1 MPDAPATAEQ
11 KPTQEPQ
18 PSAERAHHPD
28 SPSSLQSSEACPL
41 FVNEQRESQAS
52 VAGVL
57 QHKAAETRDTS
68 ILDTDEQVKAVQHY
82 IDYVDGVGAA
92 KYADAGE
99 VLVYR
104 EPYVYVGNE
113 KVDGFDGV
121 TGGYLDEAIV
131 ADVFADIFDA
141 KFGAIPVAVT
151 KENLQ
156 GIAYALGIFQKFPKL
171 ERVTVHFVAP
181 YQGWTPE
188 EQNEKYVHT
197 FHRSECPQLELRIRT
212 VIARK
217 KAANERLKRS
227 GGADW
232 RDAVP
237 KDGLCLWCA
246 RKGDCK
252 KLHSSIIRSSE
263 KYPDFVAPAVLD
275 PLKLTRTDEVKLAFR
290 WANQV
295 EYIAKAIKGRC
306 TTMALTENLELG
318 DDMKIVK
325 REERQTKDIKILIA
339 TALEHGCLQGELES
353 LMSVPF
359 TKVEELVKKKAP
371 RGKGAESVRQLQ
383 EDWEQRGATEYGP
396 PVYFLKEVKSPKDKQ
411 ANNTAIDI

>member
-41 FVNEQRESQAS
+41 FKNEQRESAAATS
-52 VAGVL
+52 GTL
-57 QHKAAETRDTS
+57 CHKACELEDTS
-68 ILDTDEQVKAVQHY
+68 LCDTDEQVLAVNRCL
-82 IDYVDGVGAA
+82 DYARRVGEE
-92 KYADAGE
+92 KYSEAGE
-99 VLVYR
+99 ILVFKELALSVGSEKIGEFTGVTSGFPDLVY
-104 EPYVYVGNE
+104 
-113 KVDGFDGV
+113 
-121 TGGYLDEAIV
+121 V
-131 ADVFADIFDA
+131 AKTFADIADW
-141 KFGAIPVAVT
+141 KFGAEPVVPT
-151 KENLQ
+151 KDNLQ
-156 GIAYALGIFQKFPKL
+156 GIAYALALFEKFTSLL
-171 ERVTVHFVAP
+171 EVTVHFYAP
-181 YQGWTPE
+181 NQHWSE
-188 EQNEKYVHT
+188 ADQRAKYVYT
-197 FHRSECPQLELRIRT
+197 FKRADIPQLELRLRT

-217 KAANERLKRS
+217 HAAVDRLDRS
-227 GGADW
+227 AGRDW
-232 RDAVP
+232 RDASP
-237 KDGLCLWCA
+237 RDSLCLWCA
-246 RKGDCK
+246 RKGDCA
-252 KLHSSIIRSSE
+252 KLHGTIIRSSE